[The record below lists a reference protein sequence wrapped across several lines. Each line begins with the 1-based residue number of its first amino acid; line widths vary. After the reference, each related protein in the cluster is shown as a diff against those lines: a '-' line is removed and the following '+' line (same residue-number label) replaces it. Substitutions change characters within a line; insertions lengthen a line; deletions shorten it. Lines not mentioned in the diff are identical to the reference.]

1 MTIFSRDKKEKGA
14 EDDDAGSDS
23 GSAVVMEGQHFNRND
38 ILICAT
44 AGKLYAIHK
53 RDGTRLW
60 RSKYPTGA
68 YGGIVSLFV
77 TDTNKLLAGTEGKT
91 ACMDLMTGEELWM
104 NKMSVS
110 ERVDQLRKSK
120 CI

>member
-1 MTIFSRDKKEKGA
+1 MTIFHRDKKEKRD
-14 EDDDAGSDS
+14 EDEDAGSDS
-23 GSAVVMEGQHFNRND
+23 GSAVLARHFNRND

-44 AGKLYAIHK
+44 NGKLYAIHK

-60 RSKYPTGA
+60 RSKYPSGA
-68 YGGIVSLFV
+68 CGGIISLFV
-77 TDTNKLLAGTEGKT
+77 TDTDKLLAGTEGKT
-91 ACMDLMTGEELWM
+91 ACMDLMTGEELWV

-110 ERVDQLRKSK
+110 ESVDPLRKSK